1 MIQNWLMKYKQ
12 YKYMYSKAHQQRL
25 FSVSRKMSLF
35 FDIYEYKFKV
45 ENKKTKKDIHQA
57 SKHLRMRGTNL
68 LNLTTS
74 NFN

>member
-1 MIQNWLMKYKQ
+1 MKYKQ

-45 ENKKTKKDIHQA
+45 ENKKTKKRHSPGI
-57 SKHLRMRGTNL
+57 
-68 LNLTTS
+68 
-74 NFN
+74 